1 MSLKIKQLKCKAG
14 ILISSLAQKFEFN
27 YANYQK
33 FNLYILVFN
42 A

>member
-14 ILISSLAQKFEFN
+14 ILILSLAQKSGFN
-27 YANYQK
+27 YKNYK
-33 FNLYILVFN
+33 KNNLHILVFN